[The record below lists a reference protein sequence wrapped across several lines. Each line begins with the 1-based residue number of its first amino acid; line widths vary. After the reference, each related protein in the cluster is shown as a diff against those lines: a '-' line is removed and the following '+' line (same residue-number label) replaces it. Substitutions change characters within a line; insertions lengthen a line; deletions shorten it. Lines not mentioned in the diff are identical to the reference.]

1 MKCRVV
7 PAIDLMDGRCVRLRG
22 GDFATAEVVGENP
35 GAVARSFQEQGFGR
49 LHVVDLSGA
58 RDGEPR
64 HVEVVR
70 EIVAGTGL
78 EVDYSG
84 GIRRIEQVREVFDC
98 GVRLIVLGSAAI
110 KQLDDVKVWID
121 AYGPDRFIFGLDVCD
136 GTIRVSGW
144 REDSGVALDD
154 ALGNLL
160 ELGVSRVMSTD
171 IRRDG
176 LLAGPAVNLYQDLC
190 ARYPQLHI
198 VASGGVTTADDVREL
213 ASVGVREVIVGKAL
227 YSNRIQAS
235 DISEFV
241 W

>member
-7 PAIDLMDGRCVRLRG
+7 PAIDLIDGRCVRLRE
-22 GDFATAEVVGENP
+22 GDFATAEVVGEDP
-35 GAVARSFQEQGFGR
+35 IAVARSFRDQGFRR

-58 RDGEPR
+58 RDGQPR
-64 HVEVVR
+64 HIDLVR
-70 EIVAGTGL
+70 RIVAETGF

-98 GVRLIVLGSAAI
+98 GIRLIVVGSAAI
-110 KQLDDVKVWID
+110 KQLDDVRTWIEE
-121 AYGPDRFIFGLDVCD
+121 YGPDRFIFGLDVCD

-144 REDSGVALDD
+144 REDSGVTLDEALES
-154 ALGNLL
+154 LL

-176 LLAGPAVNLYQDLC
+176 LLAGPAVSLYQDLC

-213 ASVGVREVIVGKAL
+213 AAVGVREVIVGKAL
-227 YSNRIQAS
+227 YSNHIQAA
-235 DISEFV
+235 DLSEFV

>member
-1 MKCRVV
+1 MKCRAV
-7 PAIDLMDGRCVRLRG
+7 PAIDLIDGKCVRLRG

-35 GAVARSFQEQGFGR
+35 VAVARAFQEQGFRR

-64 HVEVVR
+64 HIEVVR
-70 EIVAGTGL
+70 EVVAETGL

-98 GVRLIVLGSAAI
+98 GVRLIVVGSAAI
-110 KQLDDVKVWID
+110 KQLDDVKTWIE

-144 REDSGVALDD
+144 HEDSGVTLDD
-154 ALGNLL
+154 ALESLL

-176 LLAGPAVNLYQDLC
+176 LLEGPAVRLYRDLC

-213 ASVGVREVIVGKAL
+213 AVVGAREVIVGKAL
-227 YSNRIQAS
+227 YSNRIQTS
-235 DISEFV
+235 EISEFV